1 MKKPENFR
9 KIDGVKF
16 ATKTNNEYKFSVD
29 TPKGNLLWI
38 FSQPDTTTYSL
49 AFVIDWEKEVYEI
62 RRAKNGYGKNWIDTI
77 HQGNFTSQPMKTMNS
92 FVDWA
97 HNRIIQFEYNYNK
110 L

>member
-9 KIDGVKF
+9 KIDGVTFTTRTGNK
-16 ATKTNNEYKFSVD
+16 YKFSID

-38 FSQPDTTTYSL
+38 FFQPDTTTYSL

-62 RRAKNGYGKNWIDTI
+62 RRAKNGDGKNWVDTI
-77 HQGNFTSQPMKTMNS
+77 HQGNFGKDSMKTPNA
-92 FVDWA
+92 FVDWV
-97 HNRIIQFEYNYNK
+97 HYRVLQFEHEYNN